1 MSQKRERRRRKLL
14 ATLSMTL
21 VRERFRRLCHC
32 CMWKTVTLRDCWSTR
47 RGGDILHFQA
57 YILGHAK
64 LIDRDN
70 ILNSSDWERTQS
82 CTSKYVRGGE
92 TLTLLT
98 KKEALRW
105 KIEGKHQNFHF
116 PDPSFYKNL
125 KRKILVLRPRTW
137 KIYNIKNYFSPRQ
150 GGT

>member
-1 MSQKRERRRRKLL
+1 LEIPEFRKNNHHLHDQCHRRERGGGGSLL

-70 ILNSSDWERTQS
+70 ILNSSD
-82 CTSKYVRGGE
+82 
-92 TLTLLT
+92 
-98 KKEALRW
+98 
-105 KIEGKHQNFHF
+105 
-116 PDPSFYKNL
+116 
-125 KRKILVLRPRTW
+125 
-137 KIYNIKNYFSPRQ
+137 
-150 GGT
+150 

>member
-1 MSQKRERRRRKLL
+1 MSQKRERRRRQLL
-14 ATLSMTL
+14 ATLSEVLDGWRLAL
-21 VRERFRRLCHC
+21 VRERLCHC

-137 KIYNIKNYFSPRQ
+137 KIYNIKNEI
-150 GGT
+150 T